1 MQLKQAIKQSKG
13 IRVTVCD
20 SDGRIT
26 KFYIS
31 KKNARDAYHD
41 ELFNEIDFL
50 NTESFTH
57 AKSKSDVTTFEFD
70 EEYCGFLNI
79 HIG

>member
-13 IRVTVCD
+13 IRVSVYD
-20 SDGRIT
+20 SDGNC
-26 KFYIS
+26 KQFYIS
-31 KKNARDAYHD
+31 KMNARDAYHD
-41 ELFNEIDFL
+41 ELFNGIDFL